1 MATKRN
7 KKIFD
12 DGAILVEQTYPTD
25 DVAVVS
31 KKTRSVSMG
40 GTKTINVTDVLDTYA
55 GYIPQRFGMNDGAE
69 DSGEC
74 IICGAKTQYPLRKI
88 CVPCLEKYGDGLY
101 EACKLCIENG
111 EDSFSIKIN
120 E

>member
-25 DVAVVS
+25 DVEVVS
-31 KKTRSVSMG
+31 KKTRSAPMSE
-40 GTKTINVTDVLDTYA
+40 TKTINVVDVLDTYA

-74 IICGAKTQYPLRKI
+74 IICGAKTQYPLRKV
-88 CVPCLEKYGDGLY
+88 CVPCLEKYGRDVY
-101 EACKLCIENG
+101 EKCKGSIESG
-111 EDSFSIKIN
+111 ESYFELN
-120 E
+120 VN

>member
-12 DGAILVEQTYPTD
+12 DGAILVEQTYQTD
-25 DVAVVS
+25 VVEVVS
-31 KKTRSVSMG
+31 KKMRSAPMSE
-40 GTKTINVTDVLDTYA
+40 TKTINVADVFDTYA
-55 GYIPQRFGMNDGAE
+55 GYIPQRFGMNDGAD

-88 CVPCLEKYGDGLY
+88 CVPCLEKYGKEIFDKAKNCVEDGESY
-101 EACKLCIENG
+101 FEMNV
-111 EDSFSIKIN
+111 
-120 E
+120 

>member
-7 KKIFD
+7 KKIYD
-12 DGAILVEQTYPTD
+12 DGAILVEQTYPAD
-25 DVAVVS
+25 DVEVVS
-31 KKTRSVSMG
+31 KKTRSAPMSD
-40 GTKTINVTDVLDTYA
+40 TKTINVSDVFDTYA

-88 CVPCLEKYGDGLY
+88 CVPCLEKYGHEIY
-101 EACKLCIENG
+101 ENAKNCIDEG
-111 EDSFSIKIN
+111 ESDF
-120 E
+120 ELTVD